1 MKNIKK
7 IFAILTL
14 IMLVLSCEND
24 GGDSKLNLKYGA
36 IVNIQKQNDTDA
48 FIDLLNVQN
57 GGNFN
62 LGITLD
68 LALGKISSVD
78 LVGFYT
84 KKDGTITKATLVPN
98 IVTLPTTI
106 NLSRQDIFDAFA
118 NINNPEDFESGD
130 KLTISADITLKDGTV
145 VKIIND
151 DGSNN
156 FSSNIATS
164 NLYKLFQTY
173 NVSCTSN
180 LEGTYSVISSG
191 TSTDSGPTSSE
202 NPISNFPYT
211 VQISALGGGDY
222 TISDAFG
229 GIYILWYDIYGL
241 DFEVEGSFSDV
252 CGTISGK
259 FPEPFGTDVIFSG
272 TVNSNGTI
280 SIHWENG
287 YGDFGDSVYTKQ

>member
-1 MKNIKK
+1 MKNIIK
-7 IFAILTL
+7 IFNVLALL
-14 IMLVLSCEND
+14 MLVLSCEND
-24 GGDSKLNLKYGA
+24 GGDSKLDLKYGA
-36 IVNIQKQNDTDA
+36 VVDIQKQNNTDS
-48 FIDLLNVQN
+48 FIDLISVQN
-57 GGNFN
+57 GEDFN
-62 LGITLD
+62 LGIKLD
-68 LALGKISSVD
+68 LAVGKISSVD

-84 KKDGTITKATLVPN
+84 KKDGTITKATLVSK

-106 NLSRQDIFDAFA
+106 SLTRDDIYDAFT
-118 NINNPEDFESGD
+118 NINSAEDFESGD
-130 KLTISADITLKDGTV
+130 KLIISADITLNDGTV
-145 VKIIND
+145 VKLLND

-173 NVSCTSN
+173 NVSCTSD
-180 LEGTYSVISSG
+180 LAGTYNVKTTG
-191 TSTDSGPTSSE
+191 ASTDSGPTPSE

-211 VQISALGGGDY
+211 VVITDLGGGEY

-229 GIYILWYDIYGL
+229 GVYMLWYDIYGL

-252 CGTISGK
+252 CGNISGK
-259 FPEPFGTDVIFSG
+259 FPEPFGTDVIYTG
-272 TVNSNGTI
+272 TVNSDGTL